1 MLMGKSFPLLF
12 VDRLRLILP
21 SGEHADVLSHF
32 SSPSALSVRINTL
45 KIGRDACW
53 AALKERGIR
62 FQEVLWW
69 PLALI
74 IDPASFELVTA
85 SGYFER
91 GWLYRQNLSSMLPAL
106 ALNPQSGERVL
117 DMCAAP
123 GSKTTQIAAL
133 MEGRGTIV
141 AVEAVRS
148 RFYKLKTVADGLGAG
163 NITYC
168 CLDAR
173 RFRSKDAL
181 FDKILVDVPCSC
193 EARFRFSDPK
203 TYAFW
208 SPRKIKEMVQ
218 KQRGI
223 ILAASRLLTP
233 GGVLVYA
240 TCTFAPEENEGVVD
254 WFLRKAEGG
263 WDVAPLEFPGV
274 ETTPA
279 LMRWEGRDFDSRV
292 ARCCRVL
299 PTSTMEGFFMA
310 KITRLG

>member
-1 MLMGKSFPLLF
+1 MDKTKILPPVF

-21 SGEHADVLSHF
+21 PQEQAAVLSHF
-32 SSPSALSVRINTL
+32 SSPSVVSVRINTL
-45 KIGRDACW
+45 KKSRGECL
-53 AALKERGIR
+53 AALKDRGVR
-62 FQEVLWW
+62 FQEVPWW

-74 IDPASFELVTA
+74 IDPVSVDQITA
-85 SGYFER
+85 SGYFEQ
-91 GWLYRQNLSSMLPAL
+91 GWLYRQSLSSMLPVL
-106 ALNPQSGERVL
+106 ALGPQPGERVL

-148 RFYKLKTVADGLGAG
+148 RFYKLKSVAAALGAG
-163 NITYC
+163 NIIFC

-193 EARFRFSDPK
+193 ETRFKFSDPK
-203 TYAFW
+203 TFAFW
-208 SPRKIKEMVQ
+208 SPRKIKDMVR
-218 KQRGI
+218 KQRGLL
-223 ILAASRLLTP
+223 LAASRLLNP
-233 GGVLVYA
+233 GGSLVYA

-254 WFLRKAEGG
+254 WLLRKTASV
-263 WDVAPLEFPGV
+263 WDIDPIRFPGV

-279 LMRWEGRDFDSRV
+279 LTRWENREFDARV
-292 ARCCRVL
+292 ANCCRVL
-299 PTSTMEGFFMA
+299 PTETMEGFFMV
-310 KITRLG
+310 KLTRSG